1 LIKLDILVIAA
12 HPDDVELGSAGT
24 VILQVRR
31 GNKVGVIDLTR
42 GEMGTRGTPEIR
54 DAESAEAAKIMG
66 LSLRGNMGFSDVF
79 FSNDELHQLEIIK
92 RIRQYQPEIVITNA
106 VKDRHPDHSRASEL
120 VSQACFMAGLR
131 KIETV
136 FEGEQ
141 QQAWRPK
148 VIYHFI
154 QSTYVEPDFVMDISV
169 TFDDKMKAIKAY
181 KTQFYNPVANES
193 ETFISSPE
201 FLKLMESRA
210 IEFGKAIGVKY
221 GEGFTVERFP
231 GVSDLFDLI

>member
-1 LIKLDILVIAA
+1 MIKLDILVIAA

>member
-1 LIKLDILVIAA
+1 MKLDILVIAA

-66 LSLRGNMGFSDVF
+66 LSLRGNMEFSDVF

-181 KTQFYNPVANES
+181 KTQFYNPVANEP

>member
-1 LIKLDILVIAA
+1 MKLDILAISA

-24 VILQVRR
+24 VIGQVKK

-54 DAESAEAAKIMG
+54 DAESAAAAKIMG
-66 LSLRGNMGFSDVF
+66 LTLRGNTGFRDVF
-79 FSNDELHQLEIIK
+79 FKNDEAHQLEIIK
-92 RIRQYQPEIVITNA
+92 RIRQYQPEIIITNA
-106 VKDRHPDHSRASEL
+106 VKDRHPDHARASEL

-136 FEGEQ
+136 FEGEKQ
-141 QQAWRPK
+141 SEWRPK

-154 QSTYVEPDFVMDISV
+154 QSTYVEPDIVVDISD

-181 KTQFYNPVANES
+181 GTQFYNPDGSEP
-193 ETFISSPE
+193 ETFISSPQ
-201 FLKLMESRA
+201 FLQLIEARA
-210 IEFGKAIGVKY
+210 VEFGKTIGVKY

-231 GVSDLFDLI
+231 GVRNLFDLI